1 MASFEKRGKKWRA
14 VVSITDNKGT
24 RKKVTKTFDTKKEAN
39 IWSTEQES
47 KTNNGFDITSKNT
60 LFSDYFLN
68 WVETYKRPV
77 IRESTYIRYKSW
89 IHTVEVVFKT
99 LTLDELSNYKIQ
111 QIIND
116 YGKTHTLKA
125 TQGFLVAVRGSL
137 KDALLDGNLEKDVF
151 SRVKA
156 TSSHEVIRSENYLSA
171 AEFIRLQKY
180 LYDNVDNSTEN
191 QYILISLIALET
203 GARLGEIQAIR
214 TNDIIGDGKLTINE
228 SYSANSHQYTLPKT
242 KSSIRQ
248 ITISSELEQA
258 IQIYISKNSIDDLL
272 FIPQYRAN
280 ISRRLETILKHA
292 KVHQIRFHGLRH
304 SHVSYLL
311 YKGIDISYISKRVGH
326 SNTTITLEVYSHLLK
341 EKEQAQDALVL
352 DVLSL
357 KNNSSP
363 Q

>member
-14 VVSITDNKGT
+14 VVSVTDNKGIR
-24 RKKVTKTFDTKKEAN
+24 RKVSKTFDTKKDAAV
-39 IWSTEQES
+39 WSTEQENKS
-47 KTNNGFDITSKNT
+47 NNGYNLLKKNK
-60 LFSDYFLN
+60 LFADYFAE
-68 WVETYKRPV
+68 WVETYKRPI

-89 IHTVEVVFKT
+89 IKTVEVVFNNV
-99 LTLDELSNYKIQ
+99 TLDDLSNYKIQ
-111 QIIND
+111 QIINE

-137 KDALLDGNLEKDVF
+137 KDALLDGNIEKDVF

-171 AEFIRLQKY
+171 AEFIRLQEY
-180 LYDNVDNSTEN
+180 LYDNLDNSIEN
-191 QYILISLIALET
+191 QYILMCLIALET

-214 TNDIIGDGKLTINE
+214 TNDISSNTLKIDE
-228 SYSANSHQYTLPKT
+228 SYSASSKEYTLPKT
-242 KSSIRQ
+242 KSSIRE
-248 ITISSELEQA
+248 IIIPNELTQA
-258 IQIYISKNSIDDLL
+258 INNYINSKGIKDLL
-272 FIPQYRAN
+272 FVPQYRTN

-292 KVHQIRFHGLRH
+292 SVHQIRFHGLRH

-326 SNTTITLEVYSHLLK
+326 SNTSITLEVYSHLLK
-341 EKEQAQDALVL
+341 EKEQAQDALIL
-352 DVLSL
+352 NILSS
-357 KNNSSP
+357 KNNSGP